1 MVGMILATRRAPLRG
16 EVCNLEETVPEAAQ
30 VGPSSDHIY
39 HILPPMGGGNRGTDD
54 PSGLPKSNKAM
65 ERLEKQVTGAL
76 QSMSKEHIAEVLL
89 LVDLNVLRSD
99 ID

>member
-1 MVGMILATRRAPLRG
+1 
-16 EVCNLEETVPEAAQ
+16 
-30 VGPSSDHIY
+30 
-39 HILPPMGGGNRGTDD
+39 
-54 PSGLPKSNKAM
+54 M

-89 LVDLNVLRSD
+89 LVDSNVLRSD